1 MALEPS
7 PGPLGAAYTCPMCPG
22 VASATPA
29 SCPACGMALEPV
41 HGAAG
46 DDAHPELRD
55 MTRRMWIAA
64 AFTLPLFLLAM
75 GDMLPGRPL
84 QARIPSEL
92 LSWSQL
98 VLAAPVVGWAGW
110 PFFRRGWES
119 LRNRRFNMFT
129 LIAAGTGIAF
139 LYSVAAVSIPDL
151 FPAKFRTAAGDV
163 PVYFEAAAVIVTLV
177 LVGQV
182 LELRARRRTGEAI
195 RGLLDLA
202 PKTATL
208 VGADGVDE
216 TVALLRVHPGD
227 RLRVRPGEHVPVDG
241 LVLEGG
247 SHIDEAMITGESLPV
262 EKAPGDPVTGGTV
275 NGTGTFVMRAERV
288 GADTVLSRIV
298 QMVAQAQRSRAPIQ
312 RLADRVSGWFVPAV
326 IGVAIVAFVAWSLWG
341 PVPAM
346 THAVLAAVSVLIIAC
361 PCALGLATPMSIMV
375 ATGRGARAGVL
386 IKEAEALE
394 RLERMDT
401 LVVDKTG
408 TLTEGRPALVEI
420 VPARSGDDESRL
432 LRLAASVEV
441 ASEHPLAGAVVAAA
455 RERGLRLAPTANFES
470 VAGLGVQADVDS
482 HRVAVGSRRW
492 LERLEIAPGRL
503 ANRAAAL
510 RQDGQTAMFVAID
523 GEPAA
528 LLGVA
533 DPIKD
538 TTPEALEVLRDDGI
552 EVVMLT
558 GDNRTTAEAVA
569 RRLGIERVEAETRPA
584 EKVRIVERLQREGKI
599 VGMAGDGINDA
610 PALARADV
618 GIAMGGGTD
627 VAMESA
633 GITLLKGDLRGIV
646 RARRLSRTAMRNI
659 RQNLFLAFVYNA
671 VGVPLAAGAAY
682 PWLGVLLNPMIAA
695 GAMSLSSVS
704 VISNALRLRR
714 TRL

>member
-1 MALEPS
+1 
-7 PGPLGAAYTCPMCPG
+7 
-22 VASATPA
+22 
-29 SCPACGMALEPV
+29 MALEPV

-55 MTRRMWIAA
+55 MTRRMWTAA

-84 QARIPSEL
+84 QTLVRSEL
-92 LSWSQL
+92 LPWIQL

-119 LRNRRFNMFT
+119 LRNRRLNMFT
-129 LIAAGTGIAF
+129 LISAGTGVAF
-139 LYSVAAVSIPDL
+139 LYSVAAVSVPDF
-151 FPAKFRTAAGDV
+151 FPAKFRTASGDV

-202 PKTATL
+202 PKIATL
-208 VGADGVDE
+208 VRADGVDE
-216 TVALLRVHPGD
+216 AVALDRVRPGD
-227 RLRVRPGEHVPVDG
+227 RLRVRPGDHVPVDG
-241 LVLEGG
+241 VVLEGS
-247 SHIDEAMITGESLPV
+247 SHVDEAMITGESLPV
-262 EKAPGDPVTGGTV
+262 EKAPGDTVTGGTV
-275 NGTGTFVMRAERV
+275 NGTGTFVMRAEHV

-326 IGVAIVAFVAWSLWG
+326 FGVAIVAFIAWSLWG

-386 IKEAEALE
+386 IKEAAVLE

-408 TLTEGRPALVEI
+408 TLTEGRPALTRI
-420 VPARSGDDESRL
+420 VPAREGDDESRL

-455 RERGLRLAPTANFES
+455 RERGLHLAGAANFEA
-470 VAGLGVQADVDS
+470 VPGLGVQAVVEAHS
-482 HRVAVGSRRW
+482 VAVGNRRW
-492 LERLEIAPGRL
+492 LERLDIEPGRL
-503 ANRAAAL
+503 ANEADAL
-510 RQDGQTAMFVAID
+510 RQEGQTAMFVAID

-528 LLGVA
+528 LLSLA

-538 TTPEALEVLRDDGI
+538 TTPEALDVLRADGVA
-552 EVVMLT
+552 VVMLT
-558 GDNRTTAEAVA
+558 GDNRITAEAVA
-569 RRLGIERVEAETRPA
+569 RRLGIEHVEAETQPA
-584 EKVRIVERLQREGKI
+584 DKVRVVERLQQEGSV

-618 GIAMGGGTD
+618 GIAMGSGTD

-633 GITLLKGDLRGIV
+633 GITLVKGDLRGIV
-646 RARRLSRTAMRNI
+646 RARRLSRAAMRNI

-682 PWLGVLLNPMIAA
+682 PWLSMLLNPMIAA

-714 TRL
+714 ARL